1 MISNWFDMIIKIEE
15 SEIHQLEDLRA
26 LDIEREKL
34 RLMEYDLEIMKIIEM
49 NNERIAFGGP
59 MLYM

>member
-26 LDIEREKL
+26 LDTEREKL

>member
-34 RLMEYDLEIMKIIEM
+34 RLLEYDLEIMKIIEM